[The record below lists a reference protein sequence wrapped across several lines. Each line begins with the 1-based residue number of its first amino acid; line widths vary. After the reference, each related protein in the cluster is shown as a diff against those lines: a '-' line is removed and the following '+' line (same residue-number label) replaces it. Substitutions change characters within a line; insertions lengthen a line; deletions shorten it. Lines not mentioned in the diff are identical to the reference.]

1 MKGKKNLYLL
11 TLSMEL
17 SLPVIAWLVIFLV
30 EKKKWFEIIN
40 ISPVHVQLLTGA
52 GIGIVLAFGLN
63 NLVRI
68 NYFKPVQELLGSLF
82 KMFDIKLTDMIII
95 ALLAGFCEEILFRAV
110 LQQYW
115 GIWLTSFVFIL
126 IHGYFNPKSLSISVF
141 GVIMFLLSVVMGYLY
156 QYMGF
161 WAAVSMHAVY
171 DVLALYLFKKYVFIS
186 IKPVDNIKGIG

>member
-1 MKGKKNLYLL
+1 MKSKKSLYLL

-17 SLPVIAWLVIFLV
+17 SLPIIAWLVIFIV
-30 EKKKWFEIIN
+30 EKKKWFEIIS
-40 ISPVHVQLLTGA
+40 ISPVYLQLLTGA
-52 GIGIVLAFGLN
+52 GVGIILAFGLN
-63 NLVRI
+63 YLVRI

-82 KMFDIKLTDMIII
+82 KMFDINLVDMVII
-95 ALLAGFCEEILFRAV
+95 ALLAGFCEEILFRVV

-115 GIWLTSFVFIL
+115 GIWITSFVFIL

-141 GVIMFLLSVVMGYLY
+141 GVIMFLLSAVIGYLY

-171 DVLALYLFKKYVFIS
+171 DVLALYLFKKHIFMG
-186 IKPVDNIKGIG
+186 IKSVDNI

>member
-1 MKGKKNLYLL
+1 MKDKKSLYLL

-17 SLPVIAWLVIFLV
+17 SLPVIAWLVIFFV
-30 EKKKWFEIIN
+30 EKKKWFDIIS
-40 ISPVHVQLLTGA
+40 ISPVAVQLLAGT
-52 GIGIVLAFGLN
+52 GIGVLLAFALN
-63 NLVRI
+63 YLVRI

-95 ALLAGFCEEILFRAV
+95 ALLAGFCEEILFRVV

-126 IHGYFNPKSLSISVF
+126 IHGYFNPKSVSISVF

-171 DVLALYLFKKYVFIS
+171 DVLALYLFKKYIFIG
-186 IKPVDNIKGIG
+186 IKPVDNI